1 MKCIGSLARGALL
14 ALCALIGTSALA
26 QGTQSTT
33 FLVQTTVAST
43 CVILAGPLTFGAY
56 AGAQIDS
63 TSTITVTCTNGS
75 AARILLDEGP
85 NKASG
90 STAAAPQRR
99 MSDGATPTAHYLT
112 YQLYSDNAGGTVWDN
127 VTGKTSTGSGIAQGL
142 TVYGRLPG
150 GQLGAPVGSY
160 TDTITA
166 TISF

>member
-1 MKCIGSLARGALL
+1 MKCIRSLARGVLL
-14 ALCALIGTSALA
+14 ALCALFASNAFA
-26 QGTQSTT
+26 QGTQTTT

-43 CVILAGPLTFGAY
+43 CAILAVPLTFGAY
-56 AGAQIDS
+56 TGAQIDS

-75 AARILLDEGP
+75 AARVLLDEGP
-85 NKASG
+85 NKAGG
-90 STAAAPQRR
+90 STAASPQRR
-99 MSDGATPTAHYLT
+99 MSDGAAHYLT

-127 VTGKTSTGSGIAQGL
+127 VTGKTLTGSGIAQAL

-150 GQLGAPVGSY
+150 AQLGAPVGSY